1 MNTDNNI
8 TFTNLKFITYYQIA
22 IILISSLILTNIF
35 GFILYRMQNP
45 SFVILS
51 EVETD
56 FQNSYF
62 SIIDNKIRDLEDL
75 SFLSLKS
82 FNDSPKRIQKN
93 YLRKIIFS
101 FNLKKDFINH
111 FNVKLSD
118 NIKDDLSNYNIFDI
132 KHNISNGSFMLKLEE
147 EDILLADQKINWFM
161 EYVKKNNFKLYSE
174 MVSTYL
180 DFLNKNFQS
189 KKTFFND
196 NEILNDLN
204 NKNLFNNICNID
216 EYPDLCDILFKRLL
230 NLENSRIEIDKDF
243 DILISNL
250 GIQKAEFF
258 STDILYEFRRET
270 FSDNVNLYTAIFLSS
285 LFGIFIFSA
294 IILLFFLIYKIR
306 NNA

>member
-1 MNTDNNI
+1 MNIDNNI
-8 TFTNLKFITYYQIA
+8 TFTNLKFITYFQIA
-22 IILISSLILTNIF
+22 IILISSLILTNIA

-45 SFVILS
+45 SFVIIS

-56 FQNSYF
+56 FRNSYF

-82 FNDSPKRIQKN
+82 FNDSPKRIEKN
-93 YLRKIIFS
+93 YVRKIIFS

-118 NIKDDLSNYNIFDI
+118 DIKDDLSNYNIFDI

-161 EYVKKNNFKLYSE
+161 EYVKRNNFKLYAE
-174 MVSTYL
+174 RVSKYL
-180 DFLNKNFQS
+180 DFLNKNFQL
-189 KKTFFND
+189 KKLTFND
-196 NEILNDLN
+196 NEILDDLN
-204 NKNLFNNICNID
+204 NKNLFNNLCNID

-230 NLENSRIEIDKDF
+230 NLENRTIEIDKDF

-250 GIQKAEFF
+250 GIQKDEFF

-270 FSDNVNLYTAIFLSS
+270 FSDNVNLFTAVFLSS

-306 NNA
+306 NNV

>member
-1 MNTDNNI
+1 
-8 TFTNLKFITYYQIA
+8 
-22 IILISSLILTNIF
+22 
-35 GFILYRMQNP
+35 
-45 SFVILS
+45 
-51 EVETD
+51 
-56 FQNSYF
+56 
-62 SIIDNKIRDLEDL
+62 

-250 GIQKAEFF
+250 GIQKAEF
-258 STDILYEFRRET
+258 
-270 FSDNVNLYTAIFLSS
+270 
-285 LFGIFIFSA
+285 
-294 IILLFFLIYKIR
+294 
-306 NNA
+306 